1 MQAGSLAQFQDSFAR
16 ALAVPEAAD
25 APRYLAAQPGFAIYR
40 NTVLKGCIDA
50 LQANFPAVARLVGE
64 EWFRA
69 AAALYARQDPPRV
82 PMLFEYGAGFADFL
96 ARFEPAAQLPYLPAV
111 ARLDRFWSESH
122 TARDEAPL
130 RAQAL
135 AGLAPD
141 RLGGIVLRPHAAAR
155 WAWFAVPAF
164 TIWSR
169 NRQELP
175 VDGDEPEIE
184 WRGEGALVVRPGD
197 AVEWLELDQAACA
210 FLDACAAGEPLA
222 KAAEAAV
229 AVASEADLAALMARL
244 LEAGAFAH
252 QDD

>member
-69 AAALYARQDPPRV
+69 AAARYARQNPPRV
-82 PMLFEYGAGFADFL
+82 PMLLEYGAGFADFL
-96 ARFEPAAQLPYLPAV
+96 AAFEPAAELPYLASV
-111 ARLDRFWSESH
+111 AKLDRFWTEAH
-122 TARDEAPL
+122 AARDEAPL
-130 RAQAL
+130 HPQAL
-135 AGLAPD
+135 ANLSPEN
-141 RLGGIVLRPHAAAR
+141 LGGTVLKPHAAAR
-155 WAWFAVPAF
+155 WAWFDLPAY

-169 NRQELP
+169 NRAEP
-175 VDGDEPEIE
+175 PAGDEPEID
-184 WRGEGALVVRPGD
+184 WHGEGAMIHRPGD
-197 AVEWLELDQAACA
+197 KVQWLELDAAACA
-210 FLDACAAGEPLA
+210 FMDACAAGEPLA
-222 KAAEAAV
+222 MAAEAAV